1 MSIRKAFLA
10 AGNGPLLIATD
21 GSSIGKSPTPTTAGW
36 GMACCIKDNRDPKDQ
51 KVAGGPLQGMVTS
64 PSAAEMQALLHVL
77 RALREAP
84 RPATTMV
91 DNLNCVKGVAA
102 GRYTGYCHVLW
113 REIFNHM
120 AHIPDVEVI
129 WIPSHGKKKGEWKP
143 PPGHD
148 EEIWRQ
154 LNHLADLEA
163 SSAAERVREELR
175 PEAEAVQAHRNWS
188 QLAIAKMFAV
198 QTWHRELHDAVGQ
211 GA

>member
-1 MSIRKAFLA
+1 MTSPPLRDDRARLSIRKAFLA

-91 DNLNCVKGVAA
+91 DNLNCVRGVSA
-102 GRYTGYCHVLW
+102 GRYTGYRHVLW

-120 AHIPDVEVI
+120 AHLPDVEVV
-129 WIPSHGKKKGEWKP
+129 WIPSHGKKQGEWRP
-143 PPGHD
+143 RRATMRRSGG
-148 EEIWRQ
+148 
-154 LNHLADLEA
+154 
-163 SSAAERVREELR
+163 SSTTSRTSRPLR
-175 PEAEAVQAHRNWS
+175 RLRGSGNC
-188 QLAIAKMFAV
+188 
-198 QTWHRELHDAVGQ
+198 
-211 GA
+211 